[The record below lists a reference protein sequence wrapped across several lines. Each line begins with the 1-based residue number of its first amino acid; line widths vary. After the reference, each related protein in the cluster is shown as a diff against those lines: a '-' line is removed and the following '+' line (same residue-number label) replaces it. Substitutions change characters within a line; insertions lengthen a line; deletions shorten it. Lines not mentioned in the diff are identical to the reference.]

1 MLFSVV
7 VPTYN
12 YGRFL
17 RAALESVLEQPG
29 DDYETIVVDDG
40 STDDT
45 PAVMERFLADL
56 PDDDRGRV
64 RSVRQENAGPSAARN
79 RGAAEA
85 TGDYLLFLDADDR
98 LLPGA
103 LERFRRAGAADGTF
117 DLIFGGYEAVTPE
130 GKRTPR
136 PAKPLS
142 ESNRMN
148 FKRFL
153 RRKLG
158 SVRLGAA
165 VIRRERFAQLRF
177 PEGVHHHEDVV
188 LVAQLLATGR
198 CASFPEPVLA
208 ALKHPDSLRHD
219 IKGLE
224 SASTQAADALFDPA
238 VLPAEMMTMRR
249 EYQSDFFLTQFGALA
264 RAGRYADARAVYRRA
279 VREYPRHLL
288 RWAKLRRYLR
298 IACKR

>member
-7 VPTYN
+7 IPTYN

-17 RAALESVLEQPG
+17 RAAVESVLEQPG

-45 PAVMERFLADL
+45 PAVLEQFLAEL
-56 PDDDRGRV
+56 PQRV
-64 RSVRQENAGPSAARN
+64 RDRVRFVRQENAGPSAARN
-79 RGAAEA
+79 RGAAA
-85 TGDYLLFLDADDR
+85 AKGDYLVFLDADDR

-103 LERFRRAGAADGTF
+103 LERLRSYAADGGF
-117 DLIFGGYEAVTPE
+117 DLIFGGYEAVTPA
-130 GKRTPR
+130 GRRTPR
-136 PAKPLS
+136 RAKPLRD
-142 ESNRMN
+142 SNLRN

-153 RRKLG
+153 RRRLG

-165 VIRRERFAQLRF
+165 AIRRSRFMELRF

-198 CASFPEPVLA
+198 CVSFPEITLS

-219 IKGLE
+219 LKGLE
-224 SASTQAADALFDPA
+224 SASTAAAEALFDPA
-238 VLPAEMMTMRR
+238 VLPAEMMAMRR

-264 RAGRYADARAVYRRA
+264 RAGRYAEARAVYRRA

-288 RWAKLRRYLR
+288 RWPKLRRYLR
-298 IACKR
+298 IVFK